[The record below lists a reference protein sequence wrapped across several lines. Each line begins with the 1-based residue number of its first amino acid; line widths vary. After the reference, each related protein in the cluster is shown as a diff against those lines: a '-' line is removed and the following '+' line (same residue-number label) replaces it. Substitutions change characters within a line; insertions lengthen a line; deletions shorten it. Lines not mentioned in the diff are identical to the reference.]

1 MKKNTLE
8 TLRIKTKEILEKYDF
23 SNEHIEIK
31 TKTLTPEEAIGNPEH
46 DDYPIIKGRERLLE
60 AEFKNSKG
68 VAFTDMFGNFDA
80 KLGDIINMNL
90 KNNFR
95 RAIFISTLNAVLREL
110 NLIEKTRHCKNED
123 LITCAKDVCAFIT
136 KNFGKPKIFLCGL
149 QPRLAEKLS
158 SEFEIR
164 ITDMDE
170 GNLKKEINGVKVEGI
185 EKTNDCIAWC
195 DMIFAT
201 GSTFVNDTAPQLIK
215 SGKPLALFG
224 VTAAAPAYLLD
235 LPRFCPI
242 GY

>member
-1 MKKNTLE
+1 MTKNTLE
-8 TLRIKTKEILEKYDF
+8 TLRTKAKEILKKHDF
-23 SNEHIEIK
+23 LNEHIAIK

-68 VAFTDMFGNFDA
+68 VAFTDMFGNFEA
-80 KLGDIINMNL
+80 KLGDIIDMEL

-95 RAIFISTLNAVLREL
+95 RAIFISAINAVLREL
-110 NLIEKTRHCKNED
+110 NLIGKTSHCKNED
-123 LITCAKDVCAFIT
+123 LVVCAKDVCGFISE
-136 KNFGKPKIFLCGL
+136 KFGKPKIFLCGL

-170 GNLKKEINGVKVEGI
+170 AHLKKEINGVKVEGI
-185 EKTNDCIAWC
+185 EKTDDCIAWC

-201 GSTFVNDTAPQLIK
+201 GSTFVNDTASHLIE
-215 SGKPLALFG
+215 SGKPVAFFG
-224 VTAAAPAYLLD
+224 VTAAAPTYLLD
-235 LPRFCPI
+235 LPRFCPL
-242 GY
+242 GH